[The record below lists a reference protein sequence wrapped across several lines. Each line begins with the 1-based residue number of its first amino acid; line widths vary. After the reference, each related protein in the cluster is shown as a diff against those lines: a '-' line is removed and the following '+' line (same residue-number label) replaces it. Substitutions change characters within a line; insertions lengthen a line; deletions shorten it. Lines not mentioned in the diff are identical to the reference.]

1 MILYLHG
8 FASSG
13 NATKSDILKNY
24 ILNNSQTINDTNFVS
39 PDLPASPAEA
49 IKLIDEVIQNN
60 SDDTKIIFGS
70 SLGGFYALYFSVKY
84 NLPAVLINPAVKPQI
99 GMAQFTGMNKNY
111 KTGEDFEFKES
122 YLDELKSIYDFII
135 SNNINY
141 KNLILV
147 LAEDD
152 SLLDYKKTLNFLNN
166 QYKGL
171 ILEKEAGHEFSK
183 FEVNLPEVF
192 KYLSD
197 SK

>member
-13 NATKSDILKNY
+13 NATKAEILKTY
-24 ILNNSQTINDTNFVS
+24 ILNNPQSIKDKNFVS

-49 IKLIDEVIQNN
+49 IKLIDDVLQNN
-60 SDDTKIIFGS
+60 SDDNKIIFGS

-99 GMAQFTGMNKNY
+99 GMAQFIGLNKNY

-122 YLDELKSIYDFII
+122 YLDELDSIYNFII

-141 KNLILV
+141 KNLILM

-152 SLLDYKKTLNFLNN
+152 SLLDYKKTLTFFNN

-171 ILEKEAGHEFSK
+171 ILEKESGHEFYK
-183 FEVNLPEVF
+183 FDINLPDVF